1 MRTEPHIEGKTASTL
16 SVATKEKAA
25 SAEEATKSTVT
36 ANVVSKKTLAG
47 PSVEVAV
54 ELPTP

>member
-25 SAEEATKSTVT
+25 SAEEAMKSTVT
-36 ANVVSKKTLAG
+36 AKKTLAA

-54 ELPTP
+54 ELPTS